1 MDTKPTEAVNFVCRD
16 WQVAFLYVQ
25 DTDTMN
31 KLCAQARTQLLACS
45 EISKAEIAMLKMK
58 YPHLT
63 TYDK

>member
-1 MDTKPTEAVNFVCRD
+1 MDTKLTEAVNFVCRE
-16 WQVAFLYVQ
+16 WQVAFLDVQ

-31 KLCAQARTQLLACS
+31 KLCAQARQQLLACS